1 MNNKIIVPKQVANA
15 IAHYVALADTK
26 TEALQ
31 DILRLGYE
39 AERSEIILRYFEHD
53 YDELMEALICGY
65 EVEKSPEEKVREFY
79 EHVKSEREAL
89 SYYAPEYYRNYE
101 KFWTMER
108 TIKMTLNRLGIY
120 IDGVNS
126 DGGDA

>member
-1 MNNKIIVPKQVANA
+1 MNNKIIVPKQVADA

-39 AERSEIILRYFEHD
+39 AERSEIILRHFEHD

-65 EVEKSPEEKVREFY
+65 EVAAECY
-79 EHVKSEREAL
+79 EQI
-89 SYYAPEYYRNYE
+89 
-101 KFWTMER
+101 TME
-108 TIKMTLNRLGIY
+108 MLGVKIE
-120 IDGVNS
+120 
-126 DGGDA
+126 GGHV

>member
-1 MNNKIIVPKQVANA
+1 MNTHKITVPANVANA

-39 AERSEIILRYFEHD
+39 AERSEIILRHFEHD

-65 EVEKSPEEKVREFY
+65 EVEKTPEDLVRQYYERVTGVNEFPINVDY
-79 EHVKSEREAL
+79 LEGQRFAIVQ
-89 SYYAPEYYRNYE
+89 
-101 KFWTMER
+101 
-108 TIKMTLNRLGIY
+108 TLDLLGIK
-120 IDGVNS
+120 IAGVN
-126 DGGDA
+126 AQ

>member
-1 MNNKIIVPKQVANA
+1 MNANKITVPANVANA

-39 AERSEIILRYFEHD
+39 AERSEIILRHFEHD

-65 EVEKSPEEKVREFY
+65 EVEKTPEDHVRQYY
-79 EHVKSEREAL
+79 ERLGELRDMAKKNED
-89 SYYAPEYYRNYE
+89 EYYFAGQR
-101 KFWTMER
+101 FAVD
-108 TIKMTLNRLGIY
+108 MTLDLLGIK
-120 IDGVNS
+120 IAGVN
-126 DGGDA
+126 A